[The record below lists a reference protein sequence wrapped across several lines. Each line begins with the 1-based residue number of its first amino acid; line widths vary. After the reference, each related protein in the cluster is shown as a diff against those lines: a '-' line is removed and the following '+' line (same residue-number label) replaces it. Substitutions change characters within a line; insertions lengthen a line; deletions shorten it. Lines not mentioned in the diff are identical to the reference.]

1 MEVRIAGSFTSCADA
16 AADSHPFARLE
27 FDGYAAAEHDNNNNP
42 THNNN
47 NNNNKRSCCNS
58 VCTAGFA
65 AFDTELAIVGPTVLA
80 CRGGLTSRSY
90 TTNGIQQFIGGGV
103 DHYRPIRALYASF
116 YCERSGEAPAR
127 PPALRRALAV
137 FQATFLS
144 LHFDS
149 GASQDVPLPY
159 EIELAWPLSVG
170 ILVKRRK
177 EPGFPGEGA
186 VYSTLNH
193 PLDSFRPLAVA
204 QDASNMPPLGRGVA
218 NCVIDDVLMVWNR
231 PGQSSIAATYD
242 RGARIHA
249 LWKVMVRERQESPEG
264 LESSARHPV
273 KFARILR
280 SPVRFEL
287 IWCEGADSPLKMD
300 GPAEQVFGSND
311 RTGAATIWFLSAAKS
326 EAASTSDASHRRQL
340 TVLNADSL
348 ENDGQEGH
356 VRLSMPVLAATPL
369 RATRADEMDV
379 LVLACDN
386 TLRLWTGLEK
396 FIECIF
402 SGLEF
407 LVPSSTKRPLHG
419 DMSDEPPPHE
429 GPSFSTRRES
439 RIVVL
444 DQAADNRVTLVF
456 SNGSK
461 VRVALD
467 FSIRSPLVTQC
478 LEALYYSL
486 PSELYEEL
494 HHRFLLFQYGAAS
507 LHSEQRQD
515 EWENFTTAFFSFC
528 HADVVTNPIAKPDH
542 AQPGSR
548 LEWLDRRGR
557 GRRKERLAAASGGK
571 RAAPDTLCA
580 SFQASKL
587 LAYYNHVGSNLIAHL
602 PAILILFHVVYED
615 VKLNTLAIRHQL
627 ALRELLYHLAHALGW
642 KDYILHYQCDGQKL
656 SSPMLSLSALHLLFH
671 TLSYGANL
679 IFRPDDDLGPSPI
692 APVDMYSWAIE
703 KLRGSESSSVV
714 LPISKLYSTTGP
726 SIEMFLENTTLHR
739 LCTLYIILTTK
750 GWSAVAAKMAES
762 NMDIETIPVTISLP
776 LRQALENCRPQPC
789 GNQSPHFYEYIER
802 PDLAQ
807 QFKDTPLRFSQPAM
821 EGASPDQEATHA
833 EETASQLFDGTAS
846 VMTEVCTLRFQ
857 DDRRI
862 EEVRRL
868 VQSAKSTVAKIEV
881 DYSAAEEVWKAEQ
894 QKYLGLLAQRVL
906 ARSAGR
912 AALTF
917 GTVTP
922 TLTAPLKIPD
932 LVVAAKFPPMTAV
945 VSLDAPNNAHC
956 PWTWPEFHNG
966 VAAGLSVVANCPAI
980 DGPWIVF
987 TAPVESEESKRV
999 VKPKHAGLLLGLGLT
1014 GNLKI
1019 TNYDLIEY
1027 LNLKQDT
1034 VAIALLLGLAA
1045 THIGTGNLRDTRLCL
1060 SHIDSGEDLSG
1071 KPAGLEIKGAA
1082 VIAIGLLYIES
1093 FNRQFTERVLY
1104 LLSEVEKESRNI
1116 PIDQRESVALACGF
1130 ALGFMT
1136 VGGLD
1141 TSSAAG
1147 IVDLK
1152 VGSVLLKCALLRDK
1166 PHIAISTT
1174 IALGLGYLRT
1184 NNAQIAGKL
1193 GVPSTSYLLNRLRPD
1208 ILLLR
1213 ILCANLIMWDQIEPS
1228 QEWIEKQLP
1237 AYIAEGAAKAD
1248 SQELFKQ
1255 ARWNILTGACMA
1267 IGLKYAGSRD
1277 PSASNLLY
1285 EFAQDFLRHYSL
1297 PANTFSQ
1304 KLDRAIVREC
1314 LDVIVTSLCAVMAGS
1329 GDVRCTVLVR
1339 QLHFRTG
1346 SDVTYGS
1353 HLAIN
1358 TALGFLYLGGGGC
1371 TFGTSNR
1378 AIAVLLCA
1386 LYPQYPVAP
1395 GGSNGLVRAARHLWA
1410 LAVGRRCLVTRDVET
1425 TQMCNVPVKVIVKG
1439 AAPGEVVEMDMT
1451 TPALLPAYDDILS
1464 ISTDGPRYWKNT
1476 LDVANNAKHRAFLE
1490 RSPSLFV
1497 KRKMR
1502 YLSYADDRDGA
1513 HDVVTAGEAPLAP
1526 HDAMVGGGQKSR
1538 ARGPETSWREYAAE
1552 LQRAYPTAP
1561 ALAAFAAYMCIDDN
1575 DAASTMCLSECAR
1588 LDRVDVMLLH
1598 LWLGRLVMRAEAGNQ
1613 QTPCVI
1619 PSPAEVRGLKIIL
1632 ALYRGFA
1639 ADQRAKK
1646 SMSVSRP
1653 LLTPA
1658 FVNRVAAC
1666 AERHFRDLFRLDD
1679 EAFDAA
1685 QIAFLNGERD
1695 EDLCAARLAWLEW
1708 PRGRDAEWL
1717 RAWVCRIA
1725 KGSPTAA
1732 AAQRAAETGVFLRFP
1747 RLPRPTAKLIVEQL
1761 LAQMKATS
1769 VA

>member
-1 MEVRIAGSFTSCADA
+1 MEVRIQGSFTSAANA
-16 AADSHPFARLE
+16 AAESHPFARLNL
-27 FDGYAAAEHDNNNNP
+27 DAYAATEHD
-42 THNNN
+42 
-47 NNNNKRSCCNS
+47 KQSGCVSSCTPVS
-58 VCTAGFA
+58 A
-65 AFDTELAIVGPTVLA
+65 AFDTELAIVGPTVFS

-90 TTNGIQQFIGGGV
+90 TTKGIQHFLDGGV
-103 DHYRPIRALYASF
+103 DHHRPIRALYANFSTM
-116 YCERSGEAPAR
+116 RSGGASAR
-127 PPALRRALAV
+127 SPALERALAV
-137 FQATFLS
+137 FQTTFLS

-149 GASQDVPLPY
+149 GASQDIPLPY
-159 EIELAWPLSVG
+159 EVECAWPLSVG
-170 ILVKRRK
+170 ILVKQRK

-193 PLDSFRPLAVA
+193 PLDSFRPLAVS
-204 QDASNMPPLGRGVA
+204 QDVSNLLSLGRDVA
-218 NCVIDDVLMVWNR
+218 NYVIDEVLMVWNR

-242 RGARIHA
+242 RGARAHA
-249 LWKVMVRERQESPEG
+249 LWKIAVREPRESPEG
-264 LESSARHPV
+264 LESPTRHPA
-273 KFARILR
+273 KMARILQ
-280 SPVRFEL
+280 SLVRFEL
-287 IWCEGADSPLKMD
+287 LWCEEAGSQLKMD
-300 GPAEQVFGSND
+300 GPAEQTFGAND
-311 RTGAATIWFLSAAKS
+311 RTGAATIWFLSAANG
-326 EAASTSDASHRRQL
+326 ETASASDANHRRQL
-340 TVLNADSL
+340 TVLNVDCL
-348 ENDGQEGH
+348 DKKGQEGQE
-356 VRLSMPVLAATPL
+356 RLSVTVLAATPL
-369 RATRADEMDV
+369 RATRGDEMDV

-396 FIECIF
+396 FIDCSLP
-402 SGLEF
+402 SGLE
-407 LVPSSTKRPLHG
+407 LMVSSTKRPLHG
-419 DMSDEPPPHE
+419 DMSDMLSPHE
-429 GPSFSTRRES
+429 ELSFSTRRES
-439 RIVVL
+439 RIVAI
-444 DQAADNRVTLVF
+444 DQATDNRVTLVF
-456 SNGSK
+456 SCGNK
-461 VRVALD
+461 VRVTLD
-467 FSIRSPLVTQC
+467 YSIRSPLVTRC
-478 LEALYYSL
+478 LEGLYYSL
-486 PSELYEEL
+486 PSELYEEV
-494 HHRFLLFQYGAAS
+494 HHRFLLFHYGAANV
-507 LHSEQRQD
+507 HSEQRQD
-515 EWENFTTAFFSFC
+515 EWEHFTTAFFSFC
-528 HADVVTNPIAKPDH
+528 HAEVATNPIAKPDH
-542 AQPGSR
+542 AQPGSH

-557 GRRKERLAAASGGK
+557 GRRKDRLAAASGGQP
-571 RAAPDTLCA
+571 AAADTLSS
-580 SFQASKL
+580 SFNSSRL
-587 LAYYNHVGSNLIAHL
+587 LAYNNHVGSNLIAHL
-602 PAILILFHVVYED
+602 PSILILLHVVYED
-615 VKLNTLAIRHQL
+615 LKLDTLATRHQL
-627 ALRELLYHLAHALGW
+627 ALRELLYHLAHAVGW
-642 KDYILHYQCDGQKL
+642 KDYVLHYQCDGQKL
-656 SSPMLSLSALHLLFH
+656 VKPLLSL
-671 TLSYGANL
+671 N
-679 IFRPDDDLGPSPI
+679 DDLGPSPI
-692 APVDMYSWAIE
+692 APVDIYSWAIE
-703 KLRGSESSSVV
+703 TLRGSSVSPSAV

-726 SIEMFLENTTLHR
+726 SIEEFLENTTLHR
-739 LCTLYIILTTK
+739 ICTLYTMLTTE
-750 GWSAVAAKMAES
+750 GSSAVACRMAES
-762 NMDIETIPVTISLP
+762 NMDIETMPLAISLP
-776 LRQALENCRPQPC
+776 LRQAIEDCRPQPC

-807 QFKDTPLRFSQPAM
+807 QFMDTPLRFSHSAT
-821 EGASPDQEATHA
+821 EGALPDQESTTA
-833 EETASQLFDGTAS
+833 EETTPASQPFDGTAS
-846 VMTEVCTLRFQ
+846 VMTEVCALRFQ

-868 VQSAKSTVAKIEV
+868 VQSTTSGVAKIEV

-912 AALTF
+912 GALTF

-922 TLTAPLKIPD
+922 KLTTPLKIPD
-932 LVVAAKFPPMTAV
+932 LVVSVKFPPMTAV
-945 VSLDAPNNAHC
+945 VSLDAPNNAHN

-966 VAAGLSVVANCPAI
+966 VAAGLSVVAHCPAI

-987 TAPVESEESKRV
+987 TAPVEPEESKRV

-1034 VAIALLLGLAA
+1034 VAVALLLGLAA

-1093 FNRQFTERVLY
+1093 FNRQFMERVLY
-1104 LLSEVEKESRNI
+1104 LLTEVEKESRNI

-1130 ALGFMT
+1130 SLGFMA

-1141 TSSAAG
+1141 TVKAAG

-1152 VGSVLLKCALLRDK
+1152 VGSVLLKCALLRNK

-1193 GVPSTSYLLNRLRPD
+1193 GVPTTSYLLNRLRPD

-1213 ILCANLIMWDQIEPS
+1213 ILCANLIMWDHIEPS
-1228 QEWIEKQLP
+1228 KEWVEKQVP
-1237 AYIAEGAAKAD
+1237 AYIAESAAKAD
-1248 SQELFKQ
+1248 SQELFRQ

-1285 EFAQDFLRHYSL
+1285 EFANDFFAHYLL

-1314 LDVIVTSLCAVMAGS
+1314 LDVIITSLCVVMAGS

-1353 HLAIN
+1353 HMAIN

-1395 GGSNGLVRAARHLWA
+1395 VGSNGLVRAARHLWA
-1410 LAVGRRCLVTRDVET
+1410 LAVERRCLVTCDVET
-1425 TQMCNVPVKVIVKG
+1425 TQLCSVPVKVTVKG
-1439 AAPGEVVEMDMT
+1439 AAPGEVVEMEMT
-1451 TPALLPAYDDILS
+1451 TPALLPAYDRILS

-1476 LDVANNAKHRAFLE
+1476 LDVANNAKHRALLE
-1490 RSPSLFV
+1490 KSPSLFV
-1497 KRKMR
+1497 KRRMC

-1513 HDVVTAGEAPLAP
+1513 HAAVTAGEAPLAP
-1526 HDAMVGGGQKSR
+1526 HDAMVGAGQKSR
-1538 ARGPETSWREYAAE
+1538 TRGPETSWREYAAE

-1575 DAASTMCLSECAR
+1575 DASSTVCLSECAR
-1588 LDRVDVMLLH
+1588 LDRVDVMLPL
-1598 LWLGRLVMRAEAGNQ
+1598 LWLGRLVMRADAGDRQ
-1613 QTPCVI
+1613 ARRVI

-1639 ADQRAKK
+1639 ADQRARK
-1646 SMSVSRP
+1646 STTVSRP

-1666 AERHFRDLFRLDD
+1666 AERHFRHLFRLDD
-1679 EAFDAA
+1679 DDANAA
-1685 QIAFLNGERD
+1685 QSAFLNGQRD
-1695 EDLCAARLAWLEW
+1695 DDLCAARLAWLEW

-1717 RAWVCRIA
+1717 RTWVCQTA
-1725 KGSPTAA
+1725 KASSTAA
-1732 AAQRAAETGVFLRFP
+1732 AAQRAAETGVLLRFP
-1747 RLPRPTAKLIVEQL
+1747 RMPRPTAKMIVEQL

-1769 VA
+1769 IA